1 MNNLVNQRLHVI
13 VDDSDEN
20 EDDEDYMAA
29 PETYETNR
37 ASWYRDFD
45 FQPGAMM
52 QDHRQQ
58 NHHYDLQ
65 GRFHGNRSSR
75 YDRQVQPG
83 VSGYNNMHQLRAP
96 SLYGEGQMYC
106 CCFAPPGSMPR
117 CCMDAASCNSNNFGE
132 VSSPATAEDG
142 ALQVTELIAFRKA
155 AQMTRTI
162 GAMVIK
168 RQAAMIN
175 HQLLQLQQRQQ
186 VQEDHRN
193 ASRSDDCIHPQ
204 DNQVDESR
212 PCKRQR
218 KGGTFDESD
227 SRLDRENRDTENAR
241 ASNYETC
248 VKTTRSSQEAT
259 LKAAAIQASPSS
271 DHNGSKHGSLVNTGA
286 NSNAST
292 ASTTRNTS
300 TGCTNNSAM
309 HCPDEAAMRIWYQ
322 VDRMKRMSMFLKN
335 AQMAQSLLL
344 EEMKDC
350 YCSNIHDGG
359 EETHDGENTSEQ
371 QSQVNCDNVSQN

>member
-1 MNNLVNQRLHVI
+1 MDNLVNQRLHLI
-13 VDDSDEN
+13 VDDSDDY
-20 EDDEDYMAA
+20 EDDEDYIAA
-29 PETYETNR
+29 PETYETDR
-37 ASWYRDFD
+37 ASCNQDFD

-52 QDHRQQ
+52 QYHRQQ
-58 NHHYDLQ
+58 NHQYDLQ
-65 GRFHGNRSSR
+65 GRFHGNLSSR

-83 VSGYNNMHQLRAP
+83 YYNLHQLRAP
-96 SLYGEGQMYC
+96 SLHGEGQMYC

-168 RQAAMIN
+168 RQAALIN

-186 VQEDHRN
+186 VQEDYRDV
-193 ASRSDDCIHPQ
+193 SRADDCIHP
-204 DNQVDESR
+204 QVDESR
-212 PCKRQR
+212 PCKRPR
-218 KGGTFDESD
+218 KDDTFDESD

-259 LKAAAIQASPSS
+259 LNAAAIQASPSS
-271 DHNGSKHGSLVNTGA
+271 HHNSSKHGLLQNTGA
-286 NSNAST
+286 NSNACT
-292 ASTTRNTS
+292 TSTTRNAL
-300 TGCTNNSAM
+300 TGCVNNSDM
-309 HCPDEAAMRIWYQ
+309 RCPDEAAMRIWYQ

-350 YCSNIHDGG
+350 YCSNIHEGG
-359 EETHDGENTSEQ
+359 EETHDGENDSEQ
-371 QSQVNCDNVSQN
+371 QSQVNCDNVSQNEV